1 MKSELISEQILTD
14 EIYLNSDDINHDI
27 NGLINIKL
35 KEKLEG
41 KCINIGF
48 IINNSILIINRS
60 KYGKCVG
67 DNKIKYIVNYKTKV
81 VSPVIGS
88 IIACHVKNITKA
100 GVVAYIKLSDY
111 GDYDT
116 NIFTESP
123 LVILIPLNRFDDKSI
138 NSGDKIDIEITAMR
152 IKYKNQTIQIIGRP
166 IK

>member
-1 MKSELISEQILTD
+1 M
-14 EIYLNSDDINHDI
+14 
-27 NGLINIKL
+27 
-35 KEKLEG
+35 
-41 KCINIGF
+41 
-48 IINNSILIINRS
+48 
-60 KYGKCVG
+60 
-67 DNKIKYIVNYKTKV
+67 NYKTKV